1 MRKTNK
7 NAVLVFVLL
16 LLVAVS
22 AMMVASTYAKY
33 TAEVTGKGTATVA
46 KWAFGTENA
55 NKNNSLT
62 VALEPTVDATTLV
75 NGKIAPGTSGKFE
88 IQLTNKDSE
97 VGVDFEVALGDIT
110 NKPTNLKFYTD
121 KTYAT
126 ELDADNPVT
135 GQIVAGDSEGIKVP
149 VYWKW
154 AYETPANST
163 TGDAADTTDGEAAKE
178 LTVNFTVKGV
188 QTQPSATAITTHV
201 GQ

>member
-7 NAVLVFVLL
+7 NAVLLFVLL

-33 TAEVTGKGTATVA
+33 TAEVTGSGKVQVA

-97 VGVDFEVALGDIT
+97 VGVNFELALGDIT

-121 KTYAT
+121 NTYAT

-135 GQIVAGDSEGIKVP
+135 GQIKAGDSQGIKVP

-154 AYETPANST
+154 AYET
-163 TGDAADTTDGEAAKE
+163 DAIVTNDPLDTTDGENANTM
-178 LTVNFTVKGV
+178 TVNFTVKGV
-188 QTQPSATAITTHV
+188 QTQPGAAITTHV